1 MPQGRMQMSV
11 YRGKGRECRREETI
25 GEVREDFFSLGK
37 EGHRSPEAKNI
48 DREPGKRNS
57 EGQ

>member
-11 YRGKGRECRREETI
+11 YRGKGRGRRREETI
-25 GEVREDFFSLGK
+25 GEVTEDFFSQGK
-37 EGHRSPEAKNI
+37 RHRSPEAKNI
-48 DREPGKRNS
+48 DREPGQRNS